1 MTPVR
6 RTSIQMSSAAVMAM
20 PTPTPSTWSRL
31 EVTLLNARD
40 GLLIVCYTLALRVLI
55 LARRW
60 NY

>member
-6 RTSIQMSSAAVMAM
+6 RTPIQMSSAAVMAM
-20 PTPTPSTWSRL
+20 PTPSTWSRL